1 MNLRAQK
8 VAACVAMAF
17 LLIIGLLSWK
27 PQQTIRPDP
36 ARVRLEPGLSASVSI
51 EWLRSLEVN
60 PDDGIIR
67 RSRGFVP
74 LQAVPHPTLPALPA
88 VNPDD
93 GIIRRSRGFVPLQAA
108 PHPTLPALP
117 ADLPV
122 VNPSPGLPR
131 RPSLD
136 LIDRNHHVPK
146 VDVDAVK

>member
-88 VNPDD
+88 
-93 GIIRRSRGFVPLQAA
+93 
-108 PHPTLPALP
+108 
-117 ADLPV
+117 DLPV